1 MWRRRNLYKKRQLLC
16 SVCMRVPTVHLS
28 ALRSVHNNKLSPL
41 SRECVEQT
49 KANRNCLSVFVHSF
63 PLSPSS
69 AARSAP
75 DWLGWGISKS
85 SSSLTHVC
93 SLADSIHHTQGNIAF
108 HLSGRCLISIRFLLA
123 VCCWRWNDVTPLV
136 THTHGYMKTRVGR
149 WDIHHVISRRL
160 GHPSQCGGGRLDRYR
175 TTPIEDSL
183 LGQIITT
190 IIIVDC

>member
-1 MWRRRNLYKKRQLLC
+1 
-16 SVCMRVPTVHLS
+16 
-28 ALRSVHNNKLSPL
+28 
-41 SRECVEQT
+41 VEQT

-69 AARSAP
+69 ARSAP

-136 THTHGYMKTRVGR
+136 THTRIYENPCRETMR
-149 WDIHHVISRRL
+149 
-160 GHPSQCGGGRLDRYR
+160 HPSRHL
-175 TTPIEDSL
+175 TTAGPSV
-183 LGQIITT
+183 TMRRRPSR
-190 IIIVDC
+190 